1 MKYVFYMKENC
12 PTLKLDDLFH
22 LFSFLFFAKAL
33 TDKFLPGKIRIF
45 PGEVVKL
52 LMENF

>member
-12 PTLKLDDLFH
+12 PTLKLDDLF
-22 LFSFLFFAKAL
+22 FSVLFFAKAL

-45 PGEVVKL
+45 AGKVVKL